1 MSETHPMDYY
11 GRIRELE
18 ARVAELE
25 AERAA
30 AGERFSR
37 ACAAEVRSTLD
48 RAEKAERERDEL
60 CEHTLSL
67 ERQVHDVRKMYESAE
82 RDAAARY
89 DCKGGPGTT
98 TPACGGCVTCLHRAL
113 ELADFARKEAMA
125 QMITMAREP
134 ERFDLVMHLHR
145 QRAFSTHTFGPGPR
159 TKGVVAH
166 IRKELLEIES
176 KPNDLEEW
184 VDVVLLALDGAW
196 RAGWLPDSIA
206 RAIEAKQ
213 TKNEGRA
220 WPDWRTASPDAP
232 IEHQRSAEESK
243 P

>member
-1 MSETHPMDYY
+1 MEMNDKAKAAIEWLRKLRDDARSVWELNHPTRKQRFLDVSPDDAEALVAHYEAQR
-11 GRIRELE
+11 GERE
-18 ARVAELE
+18 ARVEELQ
-25 AERAA
+25 AAQERA
-30 AGERFSR
+30 
-37 ACAAEVRSTLD
+37 
-48 RAEKAERERDEL
+48 
-60 CEHTLSL
+60 
-67 ERQVHDVRKMYESAE
+67 
-82 RDAAARY
+82 
-89 DCKGGPGTT
+89 
-98 TPACGGCVTCLHRAL
+98 

-213 TKNEGRA
+213 TKNEGRT

-232 IEHQRSAEESK
+232 IEHQRSAEEST
-243 P
+243 